1 MTSELVTLTSVVK
14 DATPGWWFD
23 AAGYSLYLRSFS
35 DTDGDGVGDLAGISE
50 RLDYLTD
57 LGINL
62 IWVTPFYP
70 SPQAD
75 FGYDVADYCAV
86 DDLYGGQRQF
96 DRLVEE
102 VHRRGMRIVVDLVP
116 NHSSAKHPWF
126 DQSPDY
132 YIWAKAATDGGAP
145 NNWVSYFGGPAWT
158 FDEAVGKYYL
168 HLFLPEQ
175 PDLNWRNPSVR
186 EEFRS
191 ILRFWL
197 EQGVDGFRVD
207 VAQGLVKDKHL
218 RSNPTIGPLDPEAT
232 RESQWASL
240 DHRYD
245 ILQPESQ
252 KIFKEWKQ
260 ICAEYGAVLI
270 GETSVEDPERF
281 AELLDGEGLDAGFWL
296 APMHHEWSAESIR
309 QVLSDPIEAVRDPR
323 SICWQGSSLDEVR
336 ATTRLGGG
344 QQGRERALALST
356 LLWCLPGIPFL
367 FQGEE
372 LGLEQGIVKPD
383 ERADPVGDD
392 VAASRDGCRTPMPWE
407 PGPMF
412 GFTTAERSWLPAGGR
427 TDDDTVLVQRATVGS
442 WFERY
447 RALIQVRME
456 RPELRSG
463 AIEWIDKYPP
473 DVVVFRR
480 GSVVVFVNAGA
491 EAVSIQERGEVLFD
505 SFWQLTGTTNRLK
518 LAPNQ
523 AVVMVEVFQNQ
534 KRPSMG
540 SPGQL

>member
-1 MTSELVTLTSVVK
+1 MTGDRVTLAFVVK
-14 DATPGWWFD
+14 DAAPDWWVD

-35 DTDGDGVGDLAGISE
+35 DSDGDGVGDLEGISE
-50 RLDYLTD
+50 RLDYLTE

-75 FGYDVADYCAV
+75 FGYDVADYCTV

-96 DRLVEE
+96 DRLVDE
-102 VHRRGMRIVVDLVP
+102 VHRRGMRIIVDLVP
-116 NHSSAKHPWF
+116 NHSSVKHPWF
-126 DQSPDY
+126 HQSPDF
-132 YIWAKAATDGGAP
+132 YIWAKAATDGGVP
-145 NNWVSYFGGPAWT
+145 NNWVSYFGGSAWT
-158 FDEAVGKYYL
+158 FDEAMGKYYL
-168 HLFLPEQ
+168 HLFLAEQ

-186 EEFRS
+186 EEFCS

-218 RSNPTIGPLDPEAT
+218 RSNPTIGQLDPEAT
-232 RESQWASL
+232 RESQWASF

-252 KIFKEWKQ
+252 EIFKEWKQ

-270 GETSVEDPERF
+270 GETSVDNPAKF
-281 AELLDGEGLDAGFWL
+281 AELLDGESLDAGFWL
-296 APMHHEWSAESIR
+296 APMHHEWSAESLR
-309 QVLSDPIEAVRDPR
+309 RALRSPVDAVRDPR

-336 ATTRLGGG
+336 AATRLGGG

-372 LGLEQGIVKPD
+372 LGLEQGVVHPD
-383 ERADPVGDD
+383 QRADPVGGD
-392 VAASRDGCRTPMPWE
+392 VTTSRDGCRTPMPWE
-407 PGPMF
+407 PGPLF
-412 GFTTAERSWLPAGGR
+412 GFTTAATSWLPDGGR

-447 RALIQVRME
+447 RALIQVRMD
-456 RPELRSG
+456 RPELRSES
-463 AIEWIDKYPP
+463 IEWIDECPAN
-473 DVVVFRR
+473 VVAFRR
-480 GSVVVFVNAGA
+480 GMVAIFLNAGT
-491 EAVSIQERGEVLFD
+491 EAVSLQEVGDVLFD
-505 SFWQLTGTTNRLK
+505 SFWQLTGTMTSVE

-523 AVVMVEVFQNQ
+523 AVVMADVAQTQ
-534 KRPSMG
+534 
-540 SPGQL
+540 